1 MKNKRLIIIVAAFVV
16 LAAAVGFWSLR
27 PPASAGEH
35 EGHEAAHDM
44 GEGTLH
50 IAEAAQDRAGLETAL
65 VERREL
71 KHLLRA
77 FGKIGYNETGRAT
90 ITSRVEGYVENLFV
104 NFTGVEVKKG
114 DHLVEIYSPDLAVAQ
129 RELLLGRNDP
139 TDKTLLVAARKKLE
153 RGGLLPEQIDEFLR
167 NGKVT
172 ERVTLM
178 APMGGTVTEK
188 MVVQNSMVK
197 PGEMLYKLANLDS
210 VWLYLDIYEYELGM
224 LRYGQEVTASTESY
238 PGENFTGRVW
248 FINPTL
254 SEETRTVKVIVSL
267 QNGERKLKPGMF
279 VSAQVKVPLLA
290 DGTAAPSGVE
300 GRWSCP
306 MHPQVLRDA
315 AGPCPVCQMALVQ
328 IPGEAV
334 AAKREQ
340 VLAIPV
346 TAVLDSGTRKLV
358 HVAMGDDVYRP
369 VEVKLGPRS
378 GDSYPVRDGLKE
390 GDRVVVRGNFLLDS
404 QFQIAGLPSLF
415 YPKGQAPSAGHSG
428 HGGTAV
434 PPAKDGSTQPN
445 VPAATDAKPVDHAAH
460 EGMAMPPAKEAATSP
475 KVPATPPAKPV
486 DHSAH
491 EGMAVPPAK
500 PASPP
505 PQKP

>member
-1 MKNKRLIIIVAAFVV
+1 MKSKRLIVIIAGMVV
-16 LAAAVGFWSLR
+16 LAVAGIFWSSR
-27 PPASAGEH
+27 PPPRAEEH
-35 EGHEAAHDM
+35 QGHDAAHDM

-50 IAEAAQDRAGLETAL
+50 IAELAQERAALETAL

-71 KHLLRA
+71 KHTLRA
-77 FGKIGYNETGRAT
+77 FGKIGYNETGLAT

-114 DHLVEIYSPDLAVAQ
+114 DHLAEIYSPDLAVAQ

-139 TDKTLLVAARKKLE
+139 ADKTLLEAARTKLE
-153 RGGLLPEQIDEFLR
+153 RWGLLPQQIDEFLR
-167 NGKVT
+167 EGKVT
-172 ERVTLM
+172 QRVTLM

-197 PGEMLYKLANLDS
+197 PGDMLYKLANLDS
-210 VWLYLDIYEYELGM
+210 VWLYLDVYEYELGM
-224 LRYGQEVTASTESY
+224 IRYGQEVAATTESY
-238 PGENFTGRVW
+238 PGETFTGRVW

-267 QNGERKLKPGMF
+267 QNKDRKLKPGMF
-279 VSAQVKVPLLA
+279 VSAQVEVPLLA
-290 DGTAAPSGVE
+290 DGSAAPSGVE

-306 MHPQVLRDA
+306 MHPQVLRDI

-328 IPGEAV
+328 IPGKAEP
-334 AAKREQ
+334 AKPAQ
-340 VLAIPV
+340 VLAIPL
-346 TAVLDSGTRKLV
+346 TSVLDSGTRKLV
-358 HVAMGDDVYRP
+358 HVEVSEDVYRP

-378 GDSYPVRDGLKE
+378 GDFYPVLAGVKE

-428 HGGTAV
+428 HGG
-434 PPAKDGSTQPN
+434 
-445 VPAATDAKPVDHAAH
+445 
-460 EGMAMPPAKEAATSP
+460 MAMPAAKDATAP
-475 KVPATPPAKPV
+475 PPPAAK
-486 DHSAH
+486 AT
-491 EGMAVPPAK
+491 MPAGHK
-500 PASPP
+500 H
-505 PQKP
+505 

>member
-1 MKNKRLIIIVAAFVV
+1 MKSKRLILIIAGLVLLAVAFI
-16 LAAAVGFWSLR
+16 FWGSR
-27 PPASAGEH
+27 PSPGAGEH
-35 EGHEAAHDM
+35 QGHEAAHDM

-50 IAEAAQDRAGLETAL
+50 VAEAAQERVALETVA
-65 VERREL
+65 VGRREL
-71 KHLLRA
+71 KHSLRV
-77 FGKIGYNETGRAT
+77 FGKIGYNETGLAT

-114 DHLVEIYSPDLAVAQ
+114 DHLAEIYSPDLAVAQ

-139 TDKTLLVAARKKLE
+139 TDKTLLVAARTKLE
-153 RGGLLPEQIDEFLR
+153 RWGLLPEQIDEFLR

-224 LRYGQEVTASTESY
+224 IRYGQEVTAATESY
-238 PGENFTGRVW
+238 PGESFTGRVW

-254 SEETRTVKVIVSL
+254 SEETRTVKVIVTL
-267 QNGERKLKPGMF
+267 QNKERKLKPGMF
-279 VSAQVKVPLLA
+279 VSAQVEVPLLE

-328 IPGEAV
+328 IPGIAEP
-334 AAKREQ
+334 AKPVTQ
-340 VLAIPV
+340 ALAIPL

-358 HVAMGDDVYRP
+358 HVEVSEDVYRP
-369 VEVKLGPRS
+369 VEVRVGPRS
-378 GDSYPVRDGLKE
+378 GDYYPVLSGLKE
-390 GDRVVVRGNFLLDS
+390 GDRVVIRGNFLLDS

-415 YPKGQAPSAGHSG
+415 YPEGQAPSAGHSG
-428 HGGTAV
+428 HGGMAM
-434 PPAKDGSTQPN
+434 PAAKDTTPSP
-445 VPAATDAKPVDHAAH
+445 VPAAKDAKPVDHSGH
-460 EGMAMPPAKEAATSP
+460 EGMALPPAKAVPATSP
-475 KVPATPPAKPV
+475 PAAKDAMPPGHK
-486 DHSAH
+486 H
-491 EGMAVPPAK
+491 
-500 PASPP
+500 
-505 PQKP
+505 

>member
-1 MKNKRLIIIVAAFVV
+1 MKGKRLIIIIATAVIV
-16 LAAAVGFWSLR
+16 LAVALSFWSSR
-27 PPASAGEH
+27 PAPGAGEH
-35 EGHEAAHDM
+35 QGHEAAHDK

-50 IAEAAQDRAGLETAL
+50 VAEAARERAALETAV
-65 VERREL
+65 VERRDL
-71 KHLLRA
+71 KHLLRV
-77 FGKIGYNETGRAT
+77 FGKIDYNETGLAT

-129 RELLLGRNDP
+129 RELFLGSRDP
-139 TDKTLLVAARKKLE
+139 TDKTLLAAAKTKLE
-153 RGGLLPEQIDEFLR
+153 RWGLLPEQIEGFLR
-167 NGKVT
+167 EGKVT

-178 APMGGTVTEK
+178 APMDGTVTEK

-224 LRYGQEVTASTESY
+224 IRYGQEVAATTESY
-238 PGENFTGRVW
+238 PGETFTGRVW

-267 QNGERKLKPGMF
+267 DNKGRKLKPGMF
-279 VSAQVKVPLLA
+279 VSANVEVPLLA
-290 DGTAAPSGVE
+290 DGTAASSGVE

-315 AGPCPVCQMALVQ
+315 AGSCPVCQMALVQ
-328 IPGEAV
+328 IPGKAGT
-334 AAKREQ
+334 AKPAQ
-340 VLAIPV
+340 ALAIPL

-358 HVAMGDDVYRP
+358 HVEVSEDVYRP
-369 VEVKLGPRS
+369 VEVKVGPRS
-378 GDSYPVRDGLKE
+378 GGYYPVIEGVKE

-428 HGGTAV
+428 HGGTVTPGSKSATPSPSPESNNV
-434 PPAKDGSTQPN
+434 KPAESSG
-445 VPAATDAKPVDHAAH
+445 H
-460 EGMAMPPAKEAATSP
+460 EGMVMPPDQAAPVPPPPAKET
-475 KVPATPPAKPV
+475 KDATPPG
-486 DHSAH
+486 HQH
-491 EGMAVPPAK
+491 
-500 PASPP
+500 
-505 PQKP
+505 

>member
-1 MKNKRLIIIVAAFVV
+1 MKGKRLIIIIAGLVV
-16 LAAAVGFWSLR
+16 LAAVVIFWSSRR
-27 PPASAGEH
+27 PRSAGEH
-35 EGHEAAHDM
+35 QGHEAAHDM
-44 GEGTLH
+44 GEGMLH
-50 IAEAAQDRAGLETAL
+50 IAEQAQERASLETTV

-71 KHLLRA
+71 KHSLRV
-77 FGKIGYNETGRAT
+77 FGKIGYNETGLAT

-139 TDKTLLVAARKKLE
+139 TDKTLLAAAKTKLE
-153 RGGLLPEQIDEFLR
+153 RWGLLPEQIDEFLR
-167 NGKVT
+167 GGKVT
-172 ERVTLM
+172 ERVTLL

-224 LRYGQEVTASTESY
+224 IRYGQEVAAITESY
-238 PGENFTGRVW
+238 PGETFTGRVW

-267 QNGERKLKPGMF
+267 QNEDRKLKPGMF
-279 VSAQVKVPLLA
+279 VSANVEVPLLA

-315 AGPCPVCQMALVQ
+315 TGPCPVCQMALVQ
-328 IPGEAV
+328 IPGKAESAKP
-334 AAKREQ
+334 AAQ
-340 VLAIPV
+340 ALAIPF
-346 TAVLDSGTRKLV
+346 TSVLDSGTRKLV
-358 HVAMGDDVYRP
+358 HVELGENVYRP
-369 VEVKLGPRS
+369 IEVKLGPRS
-378 GDSYPVRDGLKE
+378 GGYYPVLAGLKE

-415 YPKGQAPSAGHSG
+415 YPKGQAPSAGHAG
-428 HGGTAV
+428 HGGKAMPAPHGATPSSHQSDRERMTTPPDKDAPT
-434 PPAKDGSTQPN
+434 PPAPRAKD
-445 VPAATDAKPVDHAAH
+445 
-460 EGMAMPPAKEAATSP
+460 AMPPG
-475 KVPATPPAKPV
+475 
-486 DHSAH
+486 HQH
-491 EGMAVPPAK
+491 
-500 PASPP
+500 
-505 PQKP
+505 

>member
-1 MKNKRLIIIVAAFVV
+1 MKHKPLIIIVTAFVV
-16 LAAAVGFWSLR
+16 LAAAVSFWSLR
-27 PPASAGEH
+27 PPASAREH

-44 GEGTLH
+44 GQGTLH
-50 IAEAAQDRAGLETAL
+50 IAEAAQDRAGLETAA

-71 KHLLRA
+71 THSLHA
-77 FGKIGYNETGRAT
+77 VGKVGYNETGLAT

-153 RGGLLPEQIDEFLR
+153 RWGLLPEQIDEFVR
-167 NGKVT
+167 DGKVT

-224 LRYGQEVTASTESY
+224 IRYGQEVAATTESY
-238 PGENFTGRVW
+238 PGETFTGRVW

-267 QNGERKLKPGMF
+267 QNKDRKLKPGMF
-279 VSAQVKVPLLA
+279 VSASVEVPLLA

-306 MHPQVLRDA
+306 MHPEVLRDE
-315 AGPCPVCQMALVQ
+315 AGLCPVCQMTLVQ
-328 IPGEAV
+328 IPGKAEPAKPV
-334 AAKREQ
+334 AQA
-340 VLAIPV
+340 LAIPLS
-346 TAVLDSGTRKLV
+346 AVLDSGTRKLV
-358 HVAMGDDVYRP
+358 HVEVSEDVYRP
-369 VEVKLGPRS
+369 VEVKVGPRS
-378 GDSYPVRDGLKE
+378 GDYYPVLDGVKE

-404 QFQIAGLPSLF
+404 QFQIAGLPSLL
-415 YPKGQAPSAGHSG
+415 YPDGQAPSAGHSG
-428 HGGTAV
+428 HGGMV
-434 PPAKDGSTQPN
+434 MPPAKDPTSPSPA
-445 VPAATDAKPVDHAAH
+445 PAATDAKPVDHSGHA
-460 EGMAMPPAKEAATSP
+460 EMAMPAAEDTP
-475 KVPATPPAKPV
+475 TTPPPPATGTKPPVHK
-486 DHSAH
+486 H
-491 EGMAVPPAK
+491 
-500 PASPP
+500 
-505 PQKP
+505 